1 MDQRSCQLHGQYYI
15 YNNIYQRHLML
26 VANMALLSSADV
38 LPCRSMFVFE
48 AHFRFCRLIEFYF
61 LLIRRL
67 RNVTHE
73 GYVTKEVIGLD

>member
-26 VANMALLSSADV
+26 VANMALLSSADI

-48 AHFRFCRLIEFYF
+48 AHFRFCRLPMCEDFVSVF
-61 LLIRRL
+61 F
-67 RNVTHE
+67 
-73 GYVTKEVIGLD
+73 